1 MIFHSLADAVAAV
14 AAADGRPLI
23 LLSARGAAGYAG
35 PDFLKAITDNAS
47 AGAGH
52 VEAAIDCGPDAG
64 VAMAA
69 LRGGWK
75 HLIFRG
81 DDRVRTKLADMAAQ
95 MDAKLDDT
103 APDALDLLDVASG
116 YVSSDRLA
124 AGAPSHPQLGPSS
137 PRAVPP
143 LGVSGRRLIGV

>member
-103 APDALDLLDVASG
+103 APDALDLLDAADPHGACADWFASPVGELSTRPVA
-116 YVSSDRLA
+116 A
-124 AGAPSHPQLGPSS
+124 S
-137 PRAVPP
+137 P
-143 LGVSGRRLIGV
+143 G